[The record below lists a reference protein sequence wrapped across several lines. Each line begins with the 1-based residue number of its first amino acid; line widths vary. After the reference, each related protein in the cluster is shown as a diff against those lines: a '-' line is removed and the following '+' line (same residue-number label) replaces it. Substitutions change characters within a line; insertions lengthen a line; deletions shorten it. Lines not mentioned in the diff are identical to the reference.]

1 MTALKGRDIPVQ
13 GNALR
18 NGPKTTSPEG
28 AAYSHGRGR
37 LPVRCNPLSLLVGC
51 LRLSSSAGD
60 ASAKARLHRWGDA
73 VPASCSDGAWYCGAD
88 IPVCPRIRAQT
99 GMSVPLWAAF
109 VDGIDTVAT
118 CRYLAISLGSTGRIG
133 STAVPGSRTRK
144 SEAPPITNHQS
155 QISNLKFKIALGVPD
170 ALAVASSARARSR
183 GRKRVQVRALK
194 TACARSAPRGVAERT
209 VLYKYR
215 AIARHTRRGRRVVA
229 AYFTSPF
236 TLFDHTTESYDQP
249 ARQRKA

>member
-1 MTALKGRDIPVQ
+1 MIRFFRIARFLRFARPPQPRDAVDTATL
-13 GNALR
+13 
-18 NGPKTTSPEG
+18 S
-28 AAYSHGRGR
+28 
-37 LPVRCNPLSLLVGC
+37 CPLSPVPFL
-51 LRLSSSAGD
+51 
-60 ASAKARLHRWGDA
+60 ASL
-73 VPASCSDGAWYCGAD
+73 ASWRFKK
-88 IPVCPRIRAQT
+88 IIEN
-99 GMSVPLWAAF
+99 
-109 VDGIDTVAT
+109 GIEDEDE
-118 CRYLAISLGSTGRIG
+118 REL
-133 STAVPGSRTRK
+133 PNHK
-144 SEAPPITNHQS
+144 SKN
-155 QISNLKFKIALGVPD
+155 KILGVPV
-170 ALAVASSARARSR
+170 ALSLSSSARARSR